1 MAAVASSTPRKPAA
15 NSLGDLQAGIL
26 SQVGKL
32 SSPTPQSLAESDFN
46 AAAANLGSGVPF
58 NSAFGQN
65 RQLVLRD
72 SEQRARLQQ
81 AADLLN
87 PSLNRASAE
96 AQAAAERQA
105 AMDRLNISEGG
116 QTTRQGLQ
124 LQNALKM
131 QGVEGEQAMLRL
143 LESQKGAERLQR
155 LGSSDDIRKLVLS
168 SYLDPR
174 TMMEPA
180 TPYQAARYETE
191 FSPLGNRTSRLI
203 SPEQQAQPARVRPL
217 NNNITTL
224 LAQYGVTNPIDL
236 SEYGLN

>member
-1 MAAVASSTPRKPAA
+1 MAAIASSTRKPA
-15 NSLGDLQAGIL
+15 NSLGDLQSGIL
-26 SQVGKL
+26 SQIGKL

-65 RQLVLRD
+65 RRLVLRD

-96 AQAAAERQA
+96 SQAAAERQA
-105 AMDRLNISEGG
+105 ALERLNISEGG

-131 QGVEGEQAMLRL
+131 QGIEGEQAMQRL
-143 LESQKGAERLQR
+143 LTGQTGQERLQR
-155 LGSSDDIRKLVLS
+155 LGNSADLQKLILS
-168 SYLDPR
+168 AYLDPEYSV
-174 TMMEPA
+174 TPA
-180 TPYQAARYETE
+180 TPYQPAQYNDQRN
-191 FSPLGNRTSRLI
+191 PLTGTVTSTLI
-203 SPEQQAQPARVRPL
+203 NPAQAAQPARRSMTS
-217 NNNITTL
+217 NINTL
-224 LAQYGVTNPIDL
+224 LAQYGIQNPLNL

>member
-1 MAAVASSTPRKPAA
+1 MAVLTNPKKAPA
-15 NSLGDLQAGIL
+15 NTLGDLQSGIL
-26 SQVGKL
+26 AQIGKL

-46 AAAANLGSGVPF
+46 AAAVNLGSGVPF

-96 AQAAAERQA
+96 SQAAAERQA
-105 AMDRLNISEGG
+105 ALERLNISEGG

-131 QGVEGEQAMLRL
+131 QGIEGEQAMQRL
-143 LESQKGAERLQR
+143 LTGQTGQERLQK
-155 LGSSDDIRKLVLS
+155 LGNSADIQKLILS
-168 SYLDPR
+168 AYLDPEYSV
-174 TMMEPA
+174 TPA
-180 TPYQAARYETE
+180 TPYQPAQYAYST
-191 FSPLGNRTSRLI
+191 SPLGRRTSTLI
-203 SPEQQAQPARVRPL
+203 APEQQAQPARRSMTS
-217 NNNITTL
+217 NINTL
-224 LAQYGVTNPIDL
+224 LAQYGIQNPLNL